1 MPLTRRQIIE
11 LSKVILERRDELL
24 EELRTE
30 TAERNDAVEA
40 VEAAEAADTDRDI
53 AELKELE
60 AAMVR
65 LEEANYG
72 TCADCGRDIE
82 AERLFARPGVT
93 RCIACQ
99 RRHEKTHRT
108 PERSSL

>member
-11 LSKVILERRDELL
+11 LAEAILDRREQLL
-24 EELRTE
+24 KELRTD

-40 VEAAEAADTDRDI
+40 ADTDRDV
-53 AELKELE
+53 AELKELD
-60 AAMVR
+60 AAAER
-65 LEEANYG
+65 LDHGAYG
-72 TCADCGRDIE
+72 RCADCRAEIE
-82 AERLFARPGVT
+82 VERLFARPGVL

-99 RRHEKTHRT
+99 RRHEKTHAS

>member
-11 LSKVILERRDELL
+11 LSKVILERRDRLL
-24 EELRTE
+24 EELRTD
-30 TAERNDAVEA
+30 TAERNDAV
-40 VEAAEAADTDRDI
+40 EAADTDRDI
-53 AELKELE
+53 AEVKELD
-60 AAMVR
+60 AAAVR
-65 LEEANYG
+65 LNDGSYG

>member
-11 LSKVILERRDELL
+11 LTEAILDRREQLL
-24 EELRTE
+24 QELRTD
-30 TAERNDAVEA
+30 TAERNDAV
-40 VEAAEAADTDRDI
+40 EAADTDRDI
-53 AELKELE
+53 AEVKELD
-60 AAMVR
+60 AAAVR
-65 LEEANYG
+65 LNDGSYG

-108 PERSSL
+108 RERSSL